1 MRIITNFKMC
11 VMKLNKYFMMG
22 AMGLSLVAC
31 SDNLD
36 ENGQGANGTNPNEG
50 TTYVAFTLDF
60 KGAESRAEDTS
71 TAPDTEVE
79 SKVTTAYV
87 MVANNGTISKVIS
100 NSTTGAEEGSD
111 GSKYDATSDKY
122 LLKVPAGSN
131 DFYAVVN
138 PDGEAPQAG
147 QTISEYFN
155 TAVTLSLAN
164 VVKENNFMMASESV
178 TTENV
183 RDNVTEEQ
191 ALNEGINNFEI
202 TVERVSAKVTV
213 TCADAEI
220 KGNYEGTVGGT
231 LDKNNTKFKLKG
243 IPNMAYRMGQTS
255 IVDIV
260 NENLNYTT
268 FYINPNSIAITDEEK
283 AEIPVYFPEE
293 SIEENQHRNA
303 TPAYCLEN
311 LHETYYQH
319 ITTYINLKTKFMP
332 DKVVDCDS
340 QNEDGAI
347 KDVTLETPVS
357 FYVVNSG
364 ALQDNYILKSD
375 LDAYRSTNGED
386 ALPNGVESISDL
398 HEDGWCYF
406 NNIWVG
412 QPQLGQSAE
421 GPIERNTW
429 YNLAITGITFPGDSE
444 EKDPDP
450 IPDPGEELPLEPL
463 TNVALTITVP
473 DWNFKSNSLV
483 LGE

>member
-1 MRIITNFKMC
+1 MC

-50 TTYVAFTLDF
+50 TTYVAFALDF
-60 KGAESRAEDTS
+60 KGANSRAEDTN
-71 TAPDTEVE
+71 TAPDDEPAE
-79 SKVTTAYV
+79 SNITTAYV
-87 MVANNGTISKVIS
+87 LVANGGTISKVIS

-111 GSKYDATSDKY
+111 GSKYDATSKKY

-155 TAVTLSLAN
+155 TAVSLTLAN
-164 VVKENNFMMASESV
+164 VVADDNFMMASEEV
-178 TTENV
+178 KTVNV
-183 RDNVTEEQ
+183 LDNITEEE
-191 ALNEGINNFEI
+191 ALAGKANNFEI

-213 TCADAEI
+213 TCDNPTI
-220 KGNYEGTVGGT
+220 KGSNDGAVGGT
-231 LDKNNTKFKLKG
+231 IDKEATTFKLKG
-243 IPNMAYRMGQTS
+243 IPSMAYRMGQAS

-260 NENLNYTT
+260 NDNQNYTT
-268 FYINPNSIAITDEEK
+268 VYSNPESTNADKE
-283 AEIPVYFPEE
+283 EIPVYFPDV
-293 SIEENQHRNA
+293 SGEENQHRKA

-319 ITTYINLKTKFMP
+319 ITTYINLKTAFMP
-332 DKVVDCDS
+332 DVVVDCTS
-340 QNEDGAI
+340 ENEAGAT
-347 KDVTLETPVS
+347 KTVSLTEPES
-357 FYVVNSG
+357 FYVVEQGNLYG
-364 ALQDNYILKSD
+364 NYILKSD
-375 LDAYRSTNGED
+375 LDTYQQTAGEG
-386 ALPNGVESISDL
+386 ALPNGVTSISDEYL
-398 HEDGWCYF
+398 GGVCYF

-412 QPQLGQSAE
+412 QPQLGQSDE

-429 YNLAITGITFPGDSE
+429 YNLAITSITLPGDP
-444 EKDPDP
+444 KPIDPDP
-450 IPDPGEELPLEPL
+450 TPDPGEELPLEPL

-473 DWNFKSNSLV
+473 DWKFVSNSLV

>member
-1 MRIITNFKMC
+1 MC

-36 ENGQGANGTNPNEG
+36 ENGQSANGTNPNEG

-60 KGAESRAEDTS
+60 KGAESRAED

-100 NSTTGAEEGSD
+100 NSPTGAEEGSD

-155 TAVTLSLAN
+155 TAVSLTLAN
-164 VVKENNFMMASESV
+164 VVADDNFMMASEEV
-178 TTENV
+178 KTVNV
-183 RDNVTEEQ
+183 LDNITEEE
-191 ALNEGINNFEI
+191 ALAGKANNFEI

-213 TCADAEI
+213 TCDNPTI
-220 KGNYEGTVGGT
+220 KGSNDGAVGGT
-231 LDKNNTKFKLKG
+231 IDKEATTFKLKG
-243 IPNMAYRMGQTS
+243 IPSMAYRMGQAS

-260 NENLNYTT
+260 NDNQNYTT
-268 FYINPNSIAITDEEK
+268 VYSNPESTNADKE
-283 AEIPVYFPEE
+283 EIPVYFPDV
-293 SIEENQHRNA
+293 SGEENQHIKA

-319 ITTYINLKTKFMP
+319 ITTYINLKTAFMP
-332 DKVVDCDS
+332 NVVVDCTS
-340 QNEDGAI
+340 ENEAGAT
-347 KDVTLETPVS
+347 KTVSLTEPES
-357 FYVVNSG
+357 FYVVEQGNLYG
-364 ALQDNYILKSD
+364 NYILKSD
-375 LDAYRSTNGED
+375 LDTYQQTAGED
-386 ALPNGVESISDL
+386 VLPNGVTSISD
-398 HEDGWCYF
+398 EYVGGVCYF

-412 QPQLGQSAE
+412 QPQLGQSDE

-429 YNLAITGITFPGDSE
+429 YNLAITSITLPGDP
-444 EKDPDP
+444 KPIDPEP
-450 IPDPGEELPLEPL
+450 TPDPGEELPLEPL

-473 DWNFKSNSLV
+473 DWTFKSNSLV

>member
-1 MRIITNFKMC
+1 
-11 VMKLNKYFMMG
+11 MKLNKYFMIG

-36 ENGQGANGTNPNEG
+36 DNQGVNGNASNEG
-50 TTYVAFTLDF
+50 TTYVAFALDF
-60 KGAESRAEDTS
+60 KGAESRAEDEN
-71 TAPDTEVE
+71 TAPDDEPEE
-79 SKVTTAYV
+79 SNIKTAYV
-87 MVANNGTISKVIS
+87 LVANGGTISKVIS
-100 NSTTGAEEGSD
+100 NSTTGEEEGSD
-111 GSKYDATSDKY
+111 GSKYDTNSKKY
-122 LLKVPAGSN
+122 LLKVPAGAN

-138 PDGEAPQAG
+138 PDVAPQSG
-147 QTISEYFN
+147 QTIDEYFN
-155 TAVTLSLAN
+155 TAVALTLAN
-164 VVKENNFMMASESV
+164 VVKEDNFMMASESV
-178 TTENV
+178 TTANV

-191 ALNEGINNFEI
+191 ALNDGINNFEI

-231 LDKNNTKFKLKG
+231 LDKANTKFKLKG
-243 IPNMAYRMGQTS
+243 IPNMAYRMGQAS

-260 NENLNYTT
+260 SDDLNYTT
-268 FYINPNSIAITDEEK
+268 FYINPNSTAATNEEK
-283 AEIPVYFPEE
+283 AEIPVYFPEQ
-293 SIEENQHRNA
+293 STEENQHRNA

-347 KDVTLETPVS
+347 KDVTLSTPES

-375 LDAYRSTNGED
+375 LDKYRETNGAD
-386 ALPNGVESISDL
+386 ALPKGVGSISAL

-412 QPQLGQSAE
+412 QPQLGQSQE
-421 GPIERNTW
+421 GPIKRNTW

-444 EKDPDP
+444 EEDPDP
-450 IPDPGEELPLEPL
+450 TPDPGEELPLEPL

-473 DWNFKSNSLV
+473 DWDFVSNSLV